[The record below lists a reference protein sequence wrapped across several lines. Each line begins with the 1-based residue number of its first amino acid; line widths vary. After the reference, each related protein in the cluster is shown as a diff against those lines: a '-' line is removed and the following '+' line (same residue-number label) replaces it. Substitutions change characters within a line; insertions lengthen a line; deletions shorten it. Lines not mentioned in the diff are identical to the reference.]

1 MAAFRACLIVVA
13 VLGFFLFG
21 APLQWLIA
29 RRVPSMAG
37 RIPMVFC
44 RSLLRLFRI
53 EVMPRGE
60 ALGGPPALVVANH
73 TSWIDILAFGSVRP
87 FCFVAK
93 REVGTWP
100 ILSAFAEVQG
110 TIFIDRKRRRTIPT
124 SNRRMAE
131 RMLGGRIVLLFPEG
145 TTVAGPRPG
154 PFLTSHFAAARELL
168 CAEPFRESVAVQP
181 AAIWYSSKEAA
192 WVGDDDLLSHIWRM
206 LRSPPLRCFV
216 QFAEPL
222 PFRATSDRKAIAHQ
236 AREAILHII
245 EAAILETAPGS
256 MGRSADV
263 DRAAKARW

>member
-13 VLGFFLFG
+13 LLGFFLLG

-29 RRVPSMAG
+29 RAIPSMAN
-37 RIPMVFC
+37 RIPMFFC

-53 EVMPRGE
+53 EVMLRGE
-60 ALGGPPALVVANH
+60 ALAGPPALVVANH
-73 TSWIDILAFGSVRP
+73 TSWIDILAFGSILP

-100 ILSAFAEVQG
+100 ILAAFAEVQG
-110 TIFIDRKRRRTIPT
+110 TIFIDRKRRRTIPP
-124 SNRRMAE
+124 SNRHMAA
-131 RMLGGRIVLLFPEG
+131 RMLEGRIVLLFPEG

-168 CAEPFRESVAVQP
+168 CAAPFRETVAVQP

-192 WVGDDDLLSHIWRM
+192 WVGDNDLLSHIWRI
-206 LRSPPLRCFV
+206 LRHPPLRCFV

-222 PFRATSDRKAIAHQ
+222 PFRATSDRKAIARQ
-236 AREAILHII
+236 AREAILHIV
-245 EAAILETAPGS
+245 EGAILETAPGPIE
-256 MGRSADV
+256 RSVDV
-263 DRAAKARW
+263 DQAAKAR